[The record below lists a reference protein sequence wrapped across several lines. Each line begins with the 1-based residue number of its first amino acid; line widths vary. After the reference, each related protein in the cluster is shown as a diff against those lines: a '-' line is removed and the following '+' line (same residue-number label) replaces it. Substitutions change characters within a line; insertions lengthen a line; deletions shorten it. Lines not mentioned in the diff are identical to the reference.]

1 MRIESAPSA
10 TVVVGIGDCRIAR
23 SPAASLATYALG
35 SCIAVVA
42 WDWKLKL
49 GGILHIMLPD
59 SSIDSAKATA
69 NPYLYVD
76 TGVPAL
82 FRHLSENGSSKKYLR
97 WCLAGG
103 ACMMADSSH
112 FEIGKRNQ
120 LAMKKVL
127 WRLGVFIDKEDLGGS
142 ESRSVRLDLE
152 TGQVDLRKGVGR
164 EQVLMQAAMNLLK
177 KENR

>member
-1 MRIESAPSA
+1 MRVESAQA
-10 TVVVGIGDCRIAR
+10 AIVVVGIADCRIAR
-23 SPAASLATYALG
+23 APAAALATYALG
-35 SCIAVVA
+35 SCIALVA

-49 GGILHIMLPD
+49 GGLLHIMLPD
-59 SSIDSAKATA
+59 SAIDTAKATA
-69 NPYLYVD
+69 NPHLYVD

-82 FRHLSENGSSKKYLR
+82 FRQLTDNGSSRKQLR

-127 WRLGVFIDKEDLGGS
+127 WRLGVFIDREDLGGT

-152 TGQVDLRKGVGR
+152 TGQVDLRKGVAK
-164 EQVLMQAAMNLLK
+164 EQILMQAAINLTN
-177 KENR
+177 KEIR